1 MVSLTK
7 VNSNNFGGFS
17 YPTINISSQQHD
29 ISSSPSVHINLNGTT
44 INSSNTATNS
54 TYINLSNSSRSSVSQ
69 QQTSTGNSQPQP
81 SSSTTTISSSSGGV
95 GDERSA
101 TSTVSL
107 RASSSGDIKKDIYLR
122 NLCPGD
128 INELKTLCTEWF
140 PVELVHFSFHIFFK
154 RINIYYCCF

>member
-1 MVSLTK
+1 MMVSLTK
-7 VNSNNFGGFS
+7 VNGNSFAGFS
-17 YPTINISSQQHD
+17 YPTINSSSQQHD
-29 ISSSPSVHINLNGTT
+29 ISCSPSVHINLNGTT

-69 QQTSTGNSQPQP
+69 QQQQTLTGNSSQPQS
-81 SSSTTTISSSSGGV
+81 SSSTTTISSSSVGG

-140 PVELVHFSFHIFFK
+140 PVELVYIF
-154 RINIYYCCF
+154 

>member
-7 VNSNNFGGFS
+7 VNGNNFGGFS
-17 YPTINISSQQHD
+17 YPTINSSSQQHD

-69 QQTSTGNSQPQP
+69 QQTSTGNSSQPQS
-81 SSSTTTISSSSGGV
+81 SSSTTTISSSSGG

-140 PVELVHFSFHIFFK
+140 PVELVYILSE
-154 RINIYYCCF
+154 